1 MCDVCFSYCSP
12 NGLSWLVQALYV
24 NNSINEFM
32 YGFLDV
38 EEGYGFENQCSVKY
52 GEWDICIH
60 FNPNESP
67 KLVESLRLLTLQT
80 EKLVFLYC
88 FDLFSSLM
96 SCKIFFWGIY
106 LILIKPMFISK
117 MVLFAFVI
125 SQFFILSDEAL
136 MNSKL

>member
-1 MCDVCFSYCSP
+1 M
-12 NGLSWLVQALYV
+12 V
-24 NNSINEFM
+24 NE
-32 YGFLDV
+32 
-38 EEGYGFENQCSVKY
+38 
-52 GEWDICIH
+52 ICIH

-80 EKLVFLYC
+80 EKLIFLYC

-136 MNSKL
+136 MNSNLLIYKLLKKHTLYQENQRCI